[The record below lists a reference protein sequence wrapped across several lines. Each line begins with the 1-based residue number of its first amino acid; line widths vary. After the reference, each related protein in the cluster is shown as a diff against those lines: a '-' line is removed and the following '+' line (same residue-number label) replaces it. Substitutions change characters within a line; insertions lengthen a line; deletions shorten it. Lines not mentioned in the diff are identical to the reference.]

1 MGAEQSSSDDIWG
14 GSDPQ
19 REYTS
24 WMRNIPDTTS
34 LKDITIPGT
43 HQSMSI
49 YGGALVAC
57 QSLALCEQYRAG
69 IRYVDIR
76 CRDSYNDFPIYHG
89 RVNQRANFSDV
100 LRSSL
105 AFLQKNPTETIVMSV
120 NNYSHKPEG
129 KTESFEDTF
138 ERLLADFGDDRFWLD
153 SSIPM
158 LGQVRGKIVI
168 LRRFSSDRSLGIPFG
183 GQKVKDDWTVKTILP
198 CSINPKLEGIKSH
211 LDEAR
216 SSSRSCFYITFCSGV
231 SSGAYPNAVADRI
244 NIHVR
249 RYAEE
254 YRTSACLGIVVMDF
268 PGWLPIH
275 DLFMTNAHAADQEPN
290 QVEL

>member
-24 WMRNIPDTTS
+24 WMRNIADTTS

-43 HQSMSI
+43 HDTMSF

-57 QSLALCEQYRAG
+57 QSLTLYKQYRTG
-69 IRYVDIR
+69 IRFVDIR
-76 CRDSYNDFPIYHG
+76 CRHYYNGFPIHHG
-89 RVNQRANFSDV
+89 VVYQHANFADV
-100 LRSSL
+100 LRDSH
-105 AFLQKNPTETIVMSV
+105 AFLQENPTETIVMSV
-120 NNYSHKPEG
+120 KDEGHKPEG
-129 KTESFEDTF
+129 NTESFEDTF
-138 ERLLADFGDDRFWLD
+138 RRHLADFDRFWLD

-168 LRRFSSDRSLGIPFG
+168 LRRFSGSLGIPFDR
-183 GQKVKDDWTVKTILP
+183 QNVKDDWTVNTILP

-216 SSSRSCFYITFCSGV
+216 SSSRPCFYITFCSGV

-254 YRTSACLGIVVMDF
+254 YRTSACLGIVIMDF

-275 DLFMTNAHAADQEPN
+275 DLFMTNAHAAD
-290 QVEL
+290 